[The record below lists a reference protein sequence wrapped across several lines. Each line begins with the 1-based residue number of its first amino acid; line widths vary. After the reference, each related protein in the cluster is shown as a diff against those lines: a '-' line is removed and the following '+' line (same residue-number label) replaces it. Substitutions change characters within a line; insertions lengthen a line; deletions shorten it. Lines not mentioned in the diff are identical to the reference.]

1 MAANVVLLT
10 LWVELAVLLQIPFC
24 ICDRVQLLCLCLKPV
39 NTTRV
44 NAADINDRVTALK
57 SDRSHN
63 NPNKA
68 GFFEEFEVNCSHR
81 LFRVFFCC
89 FLPHLPPFVFTYV
102 CASFLTYF
110 GSLSKLSVNLIK
122 QCITML
128 AIS

>member
-81 LFRVFFCC
+81 LFRVFFLLFSPTFAAIC
-89 FLPHLPPFVFTYV
+89 FYLCMCQFSNVFWLFVKTQRELDQAVHYN
-102 CASFLTYF
+102 AS
-110 GSLSKLSVNLIK
+110 N
-122 QCITML
+122 
-128 AIS
+128 